1 MWARLVAV
9 TFVFREPHPLPFP
22 SRRFISSRPPFFISG
37 GALQV
42 RRFVGSRSDLFSSL
56 LFDQF
61 ISFDSFVSLFVQFDS
76 AVFTFVP
83 IVLGSEEDLLFSKFL
98 ASEIYGF
105 RSVFFIDLRPD
116 LCLLELIL
124 GICAATP
131 FFSMVFCLCCR
142 RVFLP
147 PSLCP
152 PFYLPLSQSF
162 FAAAHTAC

>member
-1 MWARLVAV
+1 MFLFSSAAYMWARLVAV

-22 SRRFISSRPPFFISG
+22 SRIFISSRPPFFISG

-76 AVFTFVP
+76 AVFTFVS

-105 RSVFFIDLRPD
+105 RSVFS
-116 LCLLELIL
+116 LI
-124 GICAATP
+124 
-131 FFSMVFCLCCR
+131 
-142 RVFLP
+142 
-147 PSLCP
+147 
-152 PFYLPLSQSF
+152 
-162 FAAAHTAC
+162 